1 MTRPRQ
7 SRERIHCHARFR
19 MRERARCHAYTLI
32 EVLIVI
38 AMLAVLTGA
47 FFTVVMFSI
56 RAEREEDIRSTL
68 RQEGLGLARAI
79 VRDAHLTRSAGRPA
93 GVQPA
98 TIRSDSQT
106 LILETG
112 AAREGG
118 LRAIAYRV
126 EGRQLKRM
134 VWNDTAST
142 PTVQTMSDH
151 VRTWRIERSGRL
163 VRVAVEL
170 ALNRYEK
177 DFTMNYAFTTSVGGV
192 FSETLNAER

>member
-1 MTRPRQ
+1 MTRVFR
-7 SRERIHCHARFR
+7 SRERIQFRARERECMTSCHAF
-19 MRERARCHAYTLI
+19 TLI

-38 AMLAVLTGA
+38 AMLAILTGS
-47 FFTVVMFSI
+47 FFTVVIFSI

-79 VRDAHLTRSAGRPA
+79 VRDAHLARGAGPFVA
-93 GVQPA
+93 LLPA

-106 LILETG
+106 LILETL
-112 AAREGG
+112 AAPKGG
-118 LRAIAYRV
+118 KRAIAYRV

-151 VRTWRIERSGRL
+151 VRTWRIERSERL

-177 DFTMNYAFTTSVGGV
+177 DFTMNYTFTTSVGGV

>member
-1 MTRPRQ
+1 MTLPRQ
-7 SRERIHCHARFR
+7 SRA
-19 MRERARCHAYTLI
+19 RERKCMPRCHAFTLI
-32 EVLIVI
+32 EILIVI
-38 AMLAVLTGA
+38 AMLAVLTGS

-79 VRDAHLTRSAGRPA
+79 VRDAHLARGAGRFA
-93 GVQPA
+93 ALLPA

-106 LILETG
+106 LILETV
-112 AAREGG
+112 AAPKGG
-118 LRAIAYRV
+118 KRAIAYRV

-151 VRTWRIERSGRL
+151 VRTWRIERSERL

-177 DFTMNYAFTTSVGGV
+177 DFTMKYAFTTSVGGV
-192 FSETLNAER
+192 FPETLNAER